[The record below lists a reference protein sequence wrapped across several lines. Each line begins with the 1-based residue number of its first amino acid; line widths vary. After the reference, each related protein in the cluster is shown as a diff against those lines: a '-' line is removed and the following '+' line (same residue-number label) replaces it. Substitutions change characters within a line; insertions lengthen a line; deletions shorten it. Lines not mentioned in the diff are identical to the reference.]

1 MRNNC
6 VYFVE
11 GKCEATLISA
21 LKEYPPRILAGR
33 IRVFNVVA
41 NLIPRSQLIA
51 IQANSTVVFV
61 FDTDVPITDTLKKN
75 IELIDRYCTRVK
87 ILYLP
92 QVINLEDELVRCT
105 DIKRIAELTG
115 SKSSSN
121 FKSDFCALSNCRS
134 VLDRHK
140 LDVAMLWTPKLPDEF
155 TFVEHNS
162 GQVKLP

>member
-1 MRNNC
+1 M
-6 VYFVE
+6 
-11 GKCEATLISA
+11 
-21 LKEYPPRILAGR
+21 
-33 IRVFNVVA
+33 
-41 NLIPRSQLIA
+41 
-51 IQANSTVVFV
+51 FV

-121 FKSDFCALSNCRS
+121 FKSDFCSLTNCRS

-140 LDVAMLWTPKLPDEF
+140 LDVARLWTTKIPDEF

>member
-1 MRNNC
+1 M
-6 VYFVE
+6 
-11 GKCEATLISA
+11 
-21 LKEYPPRILAGR
+21 
-33 IRVFNVVA
+33 
-41 NLIPRSQLIA
+41 
-51 IQANSTVVFV
+51 FV
-61 FDTDVPITDTLKKN
+61 FDTDVPITDTMKKN

-121 FKSDFCALSNCRS
+121 FKSDFCSLTNCRS

-140 LDVAMLWTPKLPDEF
+140 LDVARLWTTKFPDEF